1 MNYSHSK
8 SGSIMPLRCGVT
20 LIELL
25 IVFAIIALLVS
36 LGTGAVQNARESARR
51 TQCMNQQRQLALG
64 IQMHASKHGYL
75 PSNGGNDG
83 TSTVRS
89 ASGNQVRIGTYT
101 LAADRQFW
109 WGVGLPGA
117 APPEQTGSWAYAILP
132 SLEQVEAY
140 QSVQVESA
148 GPLFR
153 CPSRTRA
160 NPMVPRDD
168 SYGRYSAGDRAW
180 AKTDYAGNRL
190 VMLNFPDAQRLSA
203 IADGLSNTLGTGEKA
218 FDPIIQTETS
228 WYYDEPIF
236 SGGSN
241 GTVRSGL
248 LIERDGPGARYQ
260 DNWGS
265 AHPGGAL
272 FSRLDGSTVFLTSN
286 VDGELFRSLIDPK
299 DGAH

>member
-1 MNYSHSK
+1 MNQSHFEP
-8 SGSIMPLRCGVT
+8 GRITNVRRGFT

-25 IVFAIIALLVS
+25 IVLAIIGLLVS
-36 LGTGAVQNARESARR
+36 LFTGAVQNARESARR

-64 IQMHASKHGYL
+64 IQMHAAKHEYL
-75 PSNGGNDG
+75 PSNGGDDG
-83 TSTVRS
+83 KSTVTS
-89 ASGNQVRIGTYT
+89 ASGKPIRIGTYT
-101 LAADRQFW
+101 FAVDHQFW
-109 WGVGLPGA
+109 WGVGRPGA
-117 APPEQTGSWAYAILP
+117 SPTQQTGCWAYAILP
-132 SLEQVEAY
+132 SLEQGEAY

-153 CPSRTRA
+153 CPSRSRA
-160 NPMVPRDD
+160 DPLVPRDD
-168 SYGRYSAGDRAW
+168 SYGRYSGGGRAW
-180 AKTDYAGNRL
+180 AKTDYAGNRR

-248 LIERDGPGARYQ
+248 LIERDGPGARYM

-272 FSRLDGSTVFLTSN
+272 FSRLDGSTEFLTSS

-299 DGAH
+299 DGAP